1 MIVESSDFRK
11 NPGILLLLLTVLLCA
26 SCGSKLVRGEP
37 PAVRITELGHR
48 DNTISLQLNLR
59 NLNGVDL
66 DVQSIDFRLTANKD
80 EDKEELIA
88 HNGPVKTNIVAN
100 GVESWAVEAPESEA
114 ARKLLDSLENG
125 EIKSLPYL
133 LKGTV
138 SSANDGNLKFEYE
151 GHLYPLPGRPG
162 RFR

>member
-1 MIVESSDFRK
+1 MIIDISDCRK
-11 NPGILLLLLTVLLCA
+11 HPGLFLLLLTILLCT

-37 PAVRITELGHR
+37 PVVRITELGHR

-66 DVQSIDFRLTANKD
+66 DVQSIDFRLTAV
-80 EDKEELIA
+80 ESKEELVV

-100 GVESWAVEAPESEA
+100 GVESWSVETPESEA
-114 ARKLLDSLENG
+114 ALKLLNSLENG
-125 EIKSLPYL
+125 EIMSLPYR
-133 LKGTV
+133 LKGSV
-138 SSANDGNLKFEYE
+138 SSVNDGNLRFEYE

>member
-1 MIVESSDFRK
+1 MTIERADFRK
-11 NPGILLLLLTVLLCA
+11 HPGLFLLLLTVLLCA
-26 SCGSKLVRGEP
+26 SCGSNKLVRGEP
-37 PAVRITELGHR
+37 PVVRITELGHR

-66 DVQSIDFRLTANKD
+66 DVQSIDLRLTAV
-80 EDKEELIA
+80 ESKEELVV

-100 GVESWAVEAPESEA
+100 GVESWAVETPESEA
-114 ARKLLDSLENG
+114 ARNLLDSLENG
-125 EIKSLPYL
+125 EIKSLPYT
-133 LKGTV
+133 LKGSVNSVTD
-138 SSANDGNLKFEYE
+138 SNMRFEYE

>member
-1 MIVESSDFRK
+1 MTIESAEFRK
-11 NPGILLLLLTVLLCA
+11 HPGLFLLLLTVLLCA
-26 SCGSKLVRGEP
+26 SCGSKPVRGEP
-37 PAVRITELGHR
+37 PVVRITELGHR
-48 DNTISLQLNLR
+48 DNTITLQLNLR

-66 DVQSIDFRLTANKD
+66 DVQSIDFRLTAV
-80 EDKEELIA
+80 ESKEELVV

-100 GVESWAVEAPESEA
+100 GVESWSVETPESEA

-125 EIKSLPYL
+125 EIMSLPYK
-133 LKGTV
+133 LKGSV
-138 SSANDGNLKFEYE
+138 SSAADGNLRFEYE